1 MKKSLSILLVISM
14 LFIFSAVSIAETEIR
29 ITGFGGEV
37 DITIVEELINQFVVP
52 ELAGTGITAIY
63 EPIVDDY
70 HGNLIN
76 TLSAGTAGDVFYMD
90 IFWAEHI
97 IKAGQVEPLDDY
109 LAKSTVISKD
119 DIIPSLLN
127 AFSFDGKAYGIPKDF
142 NSLALFYNKD
152 HFDIAGVAYPNKN
165 DTWEDLE
172 NKLAKVVEAFGGE
185 VEGMALAPGFDRF
198 GAIAYATG
206 WEPFVDGKT
215 NLMDPAFKEA
225 FNWYTGLKEKGLGVM
240 PADVGQGWN
249 GGAFATE
256 KVAVALEGGWMLG
269 FLRGEAPNLKYG
281 ATLLPKNP
289 KTGQPGNLIYTVAW
303 GINANSKDKDAAFKV
318 LEALT
323 SPAAQQFILE
333 RGLAIPSRKALADNP
348 YFEKDTPEAQANKI
362 VFDGASAGYV
372 KPFKFKEYGGKW
384 MDPINVALSEVMSGQ
399 KTVDEALEIAQE
411 QLDEL
416 MK

>member
-109 LAKSTVISKD
+109 LAKSTIISKD

-152 HFDIAGVAYPNKN
+152 HFDVAYIQYPNEN

-185 VEGMALAPGFDRF
+185 VAGMALAPGFDRF
-198 GAIAYATG
+198 GAIAYAAG

-249 GGAFATE
+249 GGAFAAE

>member
-1 MKKSLSILLVISM
+1 MRKSLSILLIVSIFLIS
-14 LFIFSAVSIAETEIR
+14 SAVSMAETEVR
-29 ITGFGGEV
+29 IVGWGGT
-37 DITIVEELINQFVVP
+37 DQSIVEELIDKFVTP
-52 ELAGTGITAIY
+52 ELAGKGITAIY
-63 EPIVDDY
+63 EPIVDDFQK
-70 HGNLIN
+70 NLIN
-76 TLSAGTAGDVFYMD
+76 TLSAGTAGDLFYMD
-90 IFWAEHI
+90 IFWAEYV
-97 IKAGQVEPLDDY
+97 IKTGQVEPLDNY
-109 LAKSTVISKD
+109 LAKSEVLNKD
-119 DIIPSLLN
+119 DIIPSLLD
-127 AFSFDGKAYGIPKDF
+127 AFSFDGKVYGIPKDF
-142 NSLALFYNKD
+142 NSLALVYNKD
-152 HFDIAGVAYPNKN
+152 LFDIAYIQYPNEN

-172 NKLAKVVEAFGGE
+172 NKIAKVVEAFGGE
-185 VEGMALAPGFDRF
+185 VAGIALAPEFARF

-225 FNWYTGLKEKGLGVM
+225 FKWYTGLKEKGLGVM

-249 GGAFATE
+249 GGALAVE
-256 KVAVALEGGWMLG
+256 KVAVAFEGAWILG
-269 FLRGEAPNLKYG
+269 FLRDEAPNLRYG

-289 KTGQPGNLIYTVAW
+289 GTGQPGNLIYTVAW
-303 GINANSKDKDAAFKV
+303 GINANSQNKDAAFKV

-323 SPAAQQFILE
+323 SPAAQQWVLE

-362 VFDGASAGYV
+362 VFDGASTGYV
-372 KPFKFKEYGGKW
+372 KPFKFKEYGDKW
-384 MDPINVALSEVMSGQ
+384 MSPINIALSEVMSGQ

>member
-70 HGNLIN
+70 QGNLIN
-76 TLSAGTAGDVFYMD
+76 TLSAGTAGDLFYMD
-90 IFWAEHI
+90 IYWAEHI

-109 LAKSTVISKD
+109 LAKSTIISKD

-152 HFDIAGVAYPNKN
+152 HFDVAYIQYPNEN

-185 VEGMALAPGFDRF
+185 VAGMALAPGFDRF
-198 GAIAYATG
+198 GAIAYAAG

-249 GGAFATE
+249 GGAFAAE

-318 LEALT
+318 MEALT

-362 VFDGASAGYV
+362 VFLGASAGNV
-372 KPFKFKEYGGKW
+372 KPFKFKEYGGSW

>member
-1 MKKSLSILLVISM
+1 MKRNLSILLIVSM
-14 LFIFSAVSIAETEIR
+14 LLIFSAVSMAETEVR
-29 ITGFGGEV
+29 IVGFGGI
-37 DITIVEELINQFVVP
+37 DKSIVEELIGLFVVP
-52 ELAGTGITAIY
+52 ELTGTGITAIY

-70 HGNLIN
+70 EGNLIN
-76 TLSAGTAGDVFYMD
+76 TLSAGTAGDLFYMD
-90 IFWAEHI
+90 IFWAEYI

-119 DIIPSLLN
+119 DIIHSLLN

-152 HFDIAGVAYPNKN
+152 HFDIAGVTYPNEN

-185 VEGMALAPGFDRF
+185 VEGMALAPDFARF
-198 GAIAYATG
+198 GAFAYAAG

-240 PADVGQGWN
+240 PADVGQGWG
-249 GGAFATE
+249 GGALATE
-256 KVAVALEGGWMLG
+256 TVATALEGAWILG
-269 FLRGEAPNLKYG
+269 FLRDEAPNLKYG
-281 ATLLPKNP
+281 ATLLPKNS

-303 GINANSKDKDAAFKV
+303 GINANSQNKDAAFKV
-318 LEALT
+318 MEALT

-348 YFEKDTPEAQANKI
+348 YFEKDTPEAQANKT
-362 VFDGASAGYV
+362 VFEGASAGYV
-372 KPFKFKEYGGKW
+372 KPFKFKEYGGNW
-384 MDPINVALSEVMSGQ
+384 MNPINVALSEVMSGQ

>member
-1 MKKSLSILLVISM
+1 MKRNLSILLIVSM
-14 LFIFSAVSIAETEIR
+14 LLIFSAVSMAETEVR
-29 ITGFGGEV
+29 IVGWGGT
-37 DITIVEELINQFVVP
+37 DQSIVEELINKFVVP
-52 ELAGTGITAIY
+52 ELAAKGITAIY
-63 EPIVDDY
+63 EPIVDDFQK
-70 HGNLIN
+70 NLIN
-76 TLSAGTAGDVFYMD
+76 SLSAGTAGDLFYMD
-90 IFWAEHI
+90 IFWAEYI

-142 NSLALFYNKD
+142 NSLALVYNKD
-152 HFDIAGVAYPNKN
+152 LFDIAYIQYPNEN
-165 DTWEDLE
+165 DTWDDLE
-172 NKLAKVVEAFGGE
+172 NKLAKVVEAFDGE
-185 VEGMALAPGFDRF
+185 VTGLALAPEFARF
-198 GAIAYATG
+198 GAFAYATG

-225 FNWYTGLKEKGLGVM
+225 FKWYTGLKEKGLGVM
-240 PADVGQGWN
+240 PADIGQGWG
-249 GGAFATE
+249 GGALSTE
-256 KVAVALEGGWMLG
+256 KVAAALEGAWILG
-269 FLRGEAPNLKYG
+269 FLRDEAPNLRYG

-289 KTGQPGNLIYTVAW
+289 GTGQPGNFIYTVAW
-303 GINANSKDKDAAFKV
+303 GINANSKNKDAAFEV
-318 LEALT
+318 MEALT
-323 SPAAQQFILE
+323 SPAAQQWILE

-362 VFDGASAGYV
+362 VFLGASAGNV

-399 KTVDEALEIAQE
+399 KTVDEALELAQE

-416 MK
+416 LK

>member
-1 MKKSLSILLVISM
+1 MKRNLSILLIVSM
-14 LFIFSAVSIAETEIR
+14 LLIFSAVSMAETEVR
-29 ITGFGGEV
+29 IVGFGGI
-37 DITIVEELINQFVVP
+37 DLSIVEELIESFVVP

-63 EPIVDDY
+63 EPIVDAY
-70 HGNLIN
+70 EANLIN
-76 TLSAGTAGDVFYMD
+76 TLSAGTAGDLFYMD
-90 IFWAEHI
+90 IFWAEYI
-97 IKAGQVEPLDDY
+97 IKAGQIEPLDDY
-109 LAKSTVISKD
+109 LAKSIVISKD

-152 HFDIAGVAYPNKN
+152 HFDIAGVAYPNEN

-172 NKLAKVVEAFGGE
+172 NKLAKVVGAFDGE
-185 VEGMALAPGFDRF
+185 VEGIALAPDFARF
-198 GAIAYATG
+198 GAFAYATG

-215 NLMDPAFKEA
+215 NLMDPAFLEA

-249 GGAFATE
+249 GGAFAIE
-256 KVAVALEGGWMLG
+256 KVAVALEGGWIIG
-269 FLRGEAPNLKYG
+269 FLRDSAPNLKYG
-281 ATLLPKNP
+281 ATLLPKNS

-303 GINANSKDKDAAFKV
+303 GMNANSKNKDAAFKV

-362 VFDGASAGYV
+362 VFEGASAGYV

-399 KTVDEALEIAQE
+399 KTVEEALEMAQE
-411 QLDEL
+411 ELDKL
-416 MK
+416 ME

>member
-1 MKKSLSILLVISM
+1 
-14 LFIFSAVSIAETEIR
+14 
-29 ITGFGGEV
+29 
-37 DITIVEELINQFVVP
+37 VEELINLFVVP
-52 ELAGTGITAIY
+52 ELADKGITAIY
-63 EPIVDDY
+63 EPIVDDFQA
-70 HGNLIN
+70 NLIN
-76 TLSAGTAGDVFYMD
+76 SLSAGTAGDLFYMD
-90 IFWAEHI
+90 IFWAEYI

-142 NSLALFYNKD
+142 NSLALVYNKD
-152 HFDIAGVAYPNKN
+152 LFDVAGVPYPDEK
-165 DTWEDLE
+165 DTWVDLE
-172 NKLAKVVEAFGGE
+172 NKFSKLVKHFEGE
-185 VEGMALAPGFDRF
+185 VTGLALAPEFARF
-198 GAIAYATG
+198 GAFAYAAG

-215 NLMDPAFKEA
+215 NLMDPAFLEA
-225 FNWYTGLKEKGLGVM
+225 FNWYVGLKEKGLGIM
-240 PADVGQGWN
+240 PADIGQGWG
-249 GGAFATE
+249 GGALTTE
-256 KVAVALEGGWMLG
+256 KVAAALEGAWILG
-269 FLRGEAPNLKYG
+269 FLRDNAPNLKYG

-289 KTGQPGNLIYTVAW
+289 GTGQPGNFIYTVAW
-303 GINANSKDKDAAFKV
+303 GINANSKNKDAAFKV
-318 LEALT
+318 MEALT
-323 SPAAQQFILE
+323 SPAAQQWVLE

-362 VFDGASAGYV
+362 VFLGASAGNV

-399 KTVDEALEIAQE
+399 KTVEEALEIAQE

>member
-1 MKKSLSILLVISM
+1 MKRNLSILLIVSM
-14 LFIFSAVSIAETEIR
+14 LLIFSAVSMAETEVR
-29 ITGFGGEV
+29 IVGWGGV
-37 DITIVEELINQFVVP
+37 DQSIVEELINLFVVP
-52 ELAGTGITAIY
+52 ELADKGITAIY
-63 EPIVDDY
+63 EPIVDDFQK
-70 HGNLIN
+70 NLIN
-76 TLSAGTAGDVFYMD
+76 SLSAGTAGDLFYMD
-90 IFWAEHI
+90 IFWAEYI

-109 LAKSTVISKD
+109 LAKSTIISKD

-127 AFSFDGKAYGIPKDF
+127 AFSFNGKAYGIPKDF
-142 NSLALFYNKD
+142 NSLALVYNKD
-152 HFDIAGVAYPNKN
+152 LFDVAGVPYPNEN
-165 DTWEDLE
+165 DTWDDLE

-185 VEGMALAPGFDRF
+185 VTGLALAPEFARF
-198 GAIAYATG
+198 GAFAYAAG

-240 PADVGQGWN
+240 PADIGQGWG
-249 GGAFATE
+249 GGALTTE
-256 KVAVALEGGWMLG
+256 KVAAALEGAWILG
-269 FLRGEAPNLKYG
+269 FLRDNAPNLKYG

-289 KTGQPGNLIYTVAW
+289 KTGQPGNFIYTVAW
-303 GINANSKDKDAAFKV
+303 GINANSKNKDAAFKV
-318 LEALT
+318 MEALT
-323 SPAAQQFILE
+323 SPAAQQWILE

-348 YFEKDTPEAQANKI
+348 YFKKDTPEAQANKI
-362 VFDGASAGYV
+362 VFLGASAGNV

>member
-1 MKKSLSILLVISM
+1 MKKNLSILLIVSM
-14 LFIFSAVSIAETEIR
+14 LLIFSAVSMAETEVR
-29 ITGFGGEV
+29 IVGWGGT
-37 DITIVEELINQFVVP
+37 DQSIVEELIDLFVVP
-52 ELAGTGITAIY
+52 ELADTGITAVY
-63 EPIVDDY
+63 EPIVDDFQK
-70 HGNLIN
+70 NLIN
-76 TLSAGTAGDVFYMD
+76 SLSAGTAGDLFYMD
-90 IFWAEHI
+90 IFWAEYV
-97 IKAGQVEPLDDY
+97 IKTGQVEPLDDY
-109 LAKSTVISKD
+109 LAKSTIISKD
-119 DIIPSLLN
+119 DIIPSLLD

-142 NSLALFYNKD
+142 NSLALVYNKD
-152 HFDIAGVAYPNKN
+152 LFDVAYIQYPNEN

-185 VEGMALAPGFDRF
+185 VAGIALAPEFARF

-249 GGAFATE
+249 GGALAVE
-256 KVAVALEGGWMLG
+256 KVAVAFEGAWILG
-269 FLRGEAPNLKYG
+269 FLRDEAPNLKYG

-289 KTGQPGNLIYTVAW
+289 GTGQPGNLIYTVAW
-303 GINANSKDKDAAFKV
+303 GMNANSKNKDAAFKV

-323 SPAAQQFILE
+323 SPAAQQWILE

-348 YFEKDTPEAQANKI
+348 YFEKDTPEAQANKV
-362 VFDGASAGYV
+362 VFEGASAGYV
-372 KPFKFKEYGGKW
+372 KPFKFKEYGDKW
-384 MDPINVALSEVMSGQ
+384 MSPINIALSEVMSGQ
-399 KTVDEALEIAQE
+399 KTADEALEIAQQ

-416 MK
+416 LK